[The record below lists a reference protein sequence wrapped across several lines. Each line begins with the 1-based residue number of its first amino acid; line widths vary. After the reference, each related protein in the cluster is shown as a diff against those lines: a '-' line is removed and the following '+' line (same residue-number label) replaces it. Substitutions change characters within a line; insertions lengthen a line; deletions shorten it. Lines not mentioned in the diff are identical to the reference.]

1 MIFLTFL
8 RYSVKGGEQGWS
20 NLTTLTLNDFDEDIS
35 GLAGLPKLTSLTL
48 NRLRVDGNL
57 KDISGLTNRS
67 RF

>member
-1 MIFLTFL
+1 M
-8 RYSVKGGEQGWS
+8 KGGEQGWS